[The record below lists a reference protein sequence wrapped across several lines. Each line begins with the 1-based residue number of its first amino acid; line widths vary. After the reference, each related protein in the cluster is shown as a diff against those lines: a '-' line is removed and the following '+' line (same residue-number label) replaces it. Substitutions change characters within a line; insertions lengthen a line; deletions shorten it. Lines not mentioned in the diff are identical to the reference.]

1 MAIRLSLN
9 IGCKRPSRALTLEVM
24 DFVRSVNLDDA
35 VTPAT
40 MRFLWNKRA
49 QEWTLVVH
57 TTTVLDSWAVTGR
70 AHKFASYLGQE
81 CIALDTPYYR
91 GLYGPRAQEWGPFDR
106 ELFII

>member
-1 MAIRLSLN
+1 MATRLSLN
-9 IGCKRPSRALTLEVM
+9 IGCQRPSRALTLEVM
-24 DFVRSVNLDDA
+24 DFVRSVNRDD
-35 VTPAT
+35 VFTPAY

-57 TTTVLDSWAVTGR
+57 TSTVLASWAVIRR
-70 AHKFASYLGQE
+70 AHNFASYLGQD

-106 ELFII
+106 ELFI